1 MKKKKY
7 ILVALIGFV
16 VLNVTGCTKQ
26 LKNEEGKVVK
36 NEETGQVL
44 TKNILCKPSDQDT
57 LKLYEEYNAQ
67 AKDKNKI
74 DLENLDVCQDMQ
86 LVGGKYE
93 GIWTSIFV
101 KPLAWIII
109 KIGNLLKSY
118 GFALIIATI
127 LIRGIMWPFT
137 QKAANQSENLKLAQP
152 ELDKLEKKYK
162 NRTDQESQIQK
173 SQEMMMI
180 YKKFGINPLTGC
192 LFSFIQI
199 PLFFAFYE
207 GISRIPAI
215 FDETFLGFQ
224 LGTSPLTAV
233 LQGHWYYLILIVFI
247 IAATYYSFNLNSGAA
262 MGADQQKQMKMMKNF
277 MVVFMTFAAFSI
289 SSGIAIYWVVSNSMT
304 IIQNLLAKRRRKNA

>member
-74 DLENLDVCQDMQ
+74 DLENLDVCQDMR